1 MSSSNNILLLVKKH
15 HEQLVAKYTSRIN
28 QLEAEKNDVN
38 NKLALLTAENETLR
52 KEFDSTINL
61 LTKYFDSLD
70 VNTTIVNTTIVN
82 TTIVKPTVV
91 SPTVVKPTVIKP
103 TVVSPTV
110 VSPTVVSPTI
120 ETTKLVHSYN
130 DEHDPKPLFSPP
142 YKYLP
147 RRHKSFTQAKRVP
160 LVKRLQQYRSSNY
173 QDSSDTDEEPKIM
186 PSPEPV
192 SADSTP
198 ISVLKKILTDDFS
211 APKNNKDAP
220 YSFNNLKPYIFTLD
234 KNNKK

>member
-1 MSSSNNILLLVKKH
+1 MSNSNNILLLVKKH

-38 NKLALLTAENETLR
+38 NKLALLTTENETLR

-70 VNTTIVNTTIVN
+70 VNPAVVSPAIVSAA
-82 TTIVKPTVV
+82 IVKPTVV
-91 SPTVVKPTVIKP
+91 NPAIVSPTVVSP

-120 ETTKLVHSYN
+120 ETTKLMHSYS
-130 DEHDPKPLFSPP
+130 DHHDPKPLFSPP

-173 QDSSDTDEEPKIM
+173 QDSSDTDEDPKIM
-186 PSPEPV
+186 PSPESVP
-192 SADSTP
+192 AESTP

-220 YSFNNLKPYIFTLD
+220 YSFNNMKPYIFTLD

>member
-1 MSSSNNILLLVKKH
+1 MSNSNNILLLVKKH

-38 NKLALLTAENETLR
+38 NKLALLTTENETLR

-70 VNTTIVNTTIVN
+70 VNTAVVSSAV
-82 TTIVKPTVV
+82 VKPTVV
-91 SPTVVKPTVIKP
+91 SPAIVSPTIVKPF
-103 TVVSPTV
+103 VVSPAIV
-110 VSPTVVSPTI
+110 NPTVVSPTI
-120 ETTKLVHSYN
+120 ETTKTVQFN
-130 DEHDPKPLFSPP
+130 IDQHDPKPLFSPP

-160 LVKRLQQYRSSNY
+160 LVKRLQQYKPSNY
-173 QDSSDTDEEPKIM
+173 QDSSDTDEDPKIM
-186 PSPEPV
+186 PSPESVP
-192 SADSTP
+192 AESTP

-220 YSFNNLKPYIFTLD
+220 YSFNNMKPYIFTLD

>member
-1 MSSSNNILLLVKKH
+1 MSNSNNILLLVKKH

-28 QLEAEKNDVN
+28 QLEAEKNDMN
-38 NKLALLTAENETLR
+38 NKLTLLTAENETLR
-52 KEFDSTINL
+52 KEFDYTINL

-70 VNTTIVNTTIVN
+70 V
-82 TTIVKPTVV
+82 K
-91 SPTVVKPTVIKP
+91 S
-103 TVVSPTV
+103 
-110 VSPTVVSPTI
+110 TVVSPTI
-120 ETTKLVHSYN
+120 VSPPVVSPPVVSPVNEATKTVHFN
-130 DEHDPKPLFSPP
+130 IDQHDPKPLFSPP

-147 RRHKSFTQAKRVP
+147 RRHKSFTQAKRIP
-160 LVKRLQQYRSSNY
+160 LVKRLQQYKPSNY

-186 PSPEPV
+186 PSPESVPV
-192 SADSTP
+192 ESTP

-220 YSFNNLKPYIFTLD
+220 YSFNNMKPYIFTLD

>member
-1 MSSSNNILLLVKKH
+1 MSNSNNILLLVKKH

-28 QLEAEKNDVN
+28 QLEAEKNDMN

-70 VNTTIVNTTIVN
+70 V
-82 TTIVKPTVV
+82 KPTVV
-91 SPTVVKPTVIKP
+91 SPVI
-103 TVVSPTV
+103 VSPTV
-110 VSPTVVSPTI
+110 VSPPVVSPTI
-120 ETTKLVHSYN
+120 VSPVNEATKTVQFN
-130 DEHDPKPLFSPP
+130 IDQHDPKPLFSPP

-147 RRHKSFTQAKRVP
+147 RRHKSFTQAKRIP
-160 LVKRLQQYRSSNY
+160 LVKRLQQYKPSNY

-186 PSPEPV
+186 PSPESVPV
-192 SADSTP
+192 ESTP

-220 YSFNNLKPYIFTLD
+220 YSFNNMKPYIFTLD

>member
-15 HEQLVAKYTSRIN
+15 HERLVAKYTSRIN

-70 VNTTIVNTTIVN
+70 V
-82 TTIVKPTVV
+82 
-91 SPTVVKPTVIKP
+91 SPTVVKTTLVSP

-110 VSPTVVSPTI
+110 VSPTVVSPTVVSPTVVSPSV

-142 YKYLP
+142 YKSLP

-160 LVKRLQQYRSSNY
+160 LVKRLQQYRPSNY

>member
-15 HEQLVAKYTSRIN
+15 HEKLVTKYTSRIK
-28 QLEAEKNDVN
+28 QLETDNELLKQNNMDVN
-38 NKLALLTAENETLR
+38 NKLALVTIENEILR
-52 KEFDSTINL
+52 KEFDTTIDL
-61 LTKYFDSLD
+61 LTKYFESLD
-70 VNTTIVNTTIVN
+70 N
-82 TTIVKPTVV
+82 KPAIV
-91 SPTVVKPTVIKP
+91 SPAI
-103 TVVSPTV
+103 S
-110 VSPTVVSPTI
+110 I
-120 ETTKLVHSYN
+120 ETIKTVQFIEPTNKEPSIAKSDKLTFSTVLDN
-130 DEHDPKPLFSPP
+130 DPKPLFSPP

-160 LVKRLQQYRSSNY
+160 LLKKLQKYKPTDY
-173 QDSSDTDEEPKIM
+173 YDSSDTDEEPKIM
-186 PSPEPV
+186 SSPEPV

-220 YSFNNLKPYIFTLD
+220 YSFNNMKPYIFTLD

>member
-1 MSSSNNILLLVKKH
+1 MSNSNNILLLVKKH

-38 NKLALLTAENETLR
+38 NKLALLTTENETLR

-70 VNTTIVNTTIVN
+70 VNTA
-82 TTIVKPTVV
+82 
-91 SPTVVKPTVIKP
+91 VVK
-103 TVVSPTV
+103 
-110 VSPTVVSPTI
+110 PTVVSPTI
-120 ETTKLVHSYN
+120 ETTKTVHFN
-130 DEHDPKPLFSPP
+130 IDQHDPKPLFSPP

-160 LVKRLQQYRSSNY
+160 LVKRLQQYKPSNY
-173 QDSSDTDEEPKIM
+173 QDSSDTDEEPKIV
-186 PSPEPV
+186 PSTSPESVP
-192 SADSTP
+192 AESTP

-220 YSFNNLKPYIFTLD
+220 YSFNNMKPYIFTLD

>member
-1 MSSSNNILLLVKKH
+1 MSNSNNILLLVKKH

-28 QLEAEKNDVN
+28 QLEAENNEVN

-70 VNTTIVNTTIVN
+70 V
-82 TTIVKPTVV
+82 
-91 SPTVVKPTVIKP
+91 KP

-110 VSPTVVSPTI
+110 VSPTVVSPVN
-120 ETTKLVHSYN
+120 EATKTVQFN
-130 DEHDPKPLFSPP
+130 IDQHDPKPLFSPP

-147 RRHKSFTQAKRVP
+147 RRHKSFTQAKRIP
-160 LVKRLQQYRSSNY
+160 LVKRLQQYKPSNY

-186 PSPEPV
+186 PSPESVP
-192 SADSTP
+192 AESTP

-220 YSFNNLKPYIFTLD
+220 YSFNNMKPYIFTLD

>member
-70 VNTTIVNTTIVN
+70 VNTTV
-82 TTIVKPTVV
+82 VKPTVVKTTLVSPTIVNPAVVSPTIV
-91 SPTVVKPTVIKP
+91 SPTVVKPTVI
-103 TVVSPTV
+103 
-110 VSPTVVSPTI
+110 SPTI

-147 RRHKSFTQAKRVP
+147 RRHKSFTQAKRVS
-160 LVKRLQQYRSSNY
+160 LVKRLQQYRPSNY